1 MKRSLLILCTIALML
16 SLIASWNVYAVEEE
30 TVCPYCGRTQSEFI
44 ELTNDLDRFLVAGHY
59 YMTGDVSR
67 PKQLILEAEG
77 VSCLD
82 LAGHTLSGTG
92 RAMQIGE
99 DVAKPNVVL
108 NIYDSV
114 GGGVVKGKG
123 STSNSWN
130 GGTIWQEP
138 GATINLHSGTLTTY
152 DTATQTAGKG
162 AVAIVKGNF
171 NVYGGNII
179 GGTAYSFG
187 GALWIADGGAL
198 KLAGG
203 TVTAGTAPDGPCV
216 YAHTGSTVT
225 LSGDARVDDIAFNG
239 TATSAN
245 VVISGKYTGKAQL
258 TLGELASG
266 AAIAVSDNADISGAA
281 LTVAG
286 STLTPMVSGDSI
298 IVGEGSWCEACQ
310 RNVTWTNVTDAY
322 MDSIT
327 VFSAGH
333 YRLTENVTT
342 TQMSLKNMTGTVC
355 LDLNGFSYTS
365 TGRAFL
371 LENPTDSTVK
381 NTLNI
386 MDSSENETGVLVGMG
401 GSEAMASGIIR
412 SYKNTVLNI
421 YSGTLKLD
429 DGGKVSAKD
438 GGVMQL
444 SGAANMYGGTLIG
457 GKVAR
462 WGGAVSVGSGAVFTM
477 AGGKILSGE
486 AGDAADC
493 VYVASGGKVKLQ
505 GDACPE
511 QILFADASIG
521 NITLIGDYTGNTEFG
536 FVTMPA
542 AGADIG
548 NCENAT
554 LGKESIAITG
564 TRNFVTVSGTDLV
577 STSLKGAV
585 ADGIYCDTLA
595 EALTKG
601 TNIRLLADNAEN
613 VTITQNVVLD
623 LAGYDLTGNVT
634 VTGGTLFVKDS
645 ATDDHTVEDVCGY
658 GKLSGSL
665 SGNVVAADGY
675 LTLTEADGISYH
687 HYILKLKSVSLRPG
701 KAGIYYKSDI
711 LVNGAVLG
719 MIERYGVA
727 VSTGSQSPSADPK
740 DSLSRYTAF
749 TKNDYGLSGTT
760 SAMITGIMDGENS
773 DGADANTLIYGRPYI
788 LLTDGTYLYGEVAA
802 TSLKALTERI
812 ITDKWEDLTITQ
824 NRAIHAMYETYET
837 VMKAWPL
844 PALQKAVMSAKT
856 AADDGVFKAMIIGN
870 SDSTDATNLLYEIF
884 LAEGWKKEELV
895 LGCMYES
902 GCAISSHVKFAQ
914 NNMAEY
920 KYYKNT
926 GANAD
931 GSWDCRENS
940 TLEYA
945 LQDENWDVVILQESN
960 SVSGV
965 ATHFENNPDVESL
978 ITYVVNTLGYEP
990 TLLWHFVGANPQI
1003 PEPYMSYVLSQ
1014 EDADG
1019 DNSDASEN
1027 EGWEDTGVDEP
1038 EDLVWIFDIARPSA
1052 PVAWAKR
1059 YQQYWNNDREV
1070 MYNAIADN
1078 VEKYILGSD
1087 VYGFDGVIPSA
1098 TSFQYAINNL
1108 GMTERDMYRDYTH
1121 KSDYGRVMVSYVW
1134 YAILTGKTEITDI
1147 KYTTVA
1153 ANMRQ
1158 KKFVQYGDLVLT
1170 DEQVDVLLESVNH
1183 ALSSPLEAP
1192 SKAAKALDGK
1202 KVIFFG
1208 NSHLYYGRTVLD
1220 KGQSATIEDRV
1231 DDQGLFYQFC
1241 KANGINVS
1249 VTNYTFGEHELADFY
1264 SGSCA
1269 AGKGHDG
1276 YNHLED
1282 IGNFDYDYVI
1292 LQQGTKDPENDLV
1305 GDVQKMKDL
1314 FTAANPDVQVIFLV
1328 HQRAYTN
1335 DYAWLTKV
1343 KELESIG
1350 VTVVDWGG
1358 MLDGIVNSEITIPGA
1373 KQTYDQSSFIISK
1386 SASDGYH
1393 PNLLTGYITTLM
1405 TYCAITGEK
1414 AEGQH
1419 YYLGAD
1425 CPIIGNTA
1433 LANYRSTYYTYNT
1446 ETNFDTVL
1454 RSGTEMTAIQKL
1466 IDQYMAAK
1474 SYRDYQ

>member
-1 MKRSLLILCTIALML
+1 MKRLLSLICTIAILAGMVIPG
-16 SLIASWNVYAVEEE
+16 SVHAEAA
-30 TVCPYCGRTQSEFI
+30 VCPYCGRTEDQWV

-59 YMTGDVSR
+59 YLTGDVSR
-67 PKQLILEAEG
+67 PKQLVLEEAG
-77 VSCLD
+77 ISCLD
-82 LAGHTLSGTG
+82 LAGHTLLGDG
-92 RAMQIGE
+92 RALQIGE
-99 DVAKPNVVL
+99 DVTKPDVVL
-108 NIYDSV
+108 NIFDSV

-123 STSNSWN
+123 STNNSWSA
-130 GGTIWQEP
+130 GTIYMEP
-138 GATINLHSGTLTTY
+138 ASTINLYSGTLATY
-152 DTATQTAGKG
+152 DASKQTAGKG
-162 AVAIVKGNF
+162 GVATINGTL
-171 NVYGGNII
+171 NVYGGSIV
-179 GGTAYSFG
+179 GGKVGSYG
-187 GALWIADGGAL
+187 GALWIQSGGAL

-203 TVTAGTAPDGPCV
+203 AVTAGTAPAGPCV

-258 TLGELASG
+258 TLGDIASG

-286 STLTPMVSGDSI
+286 STLTPMVSGNSI

-310 RNVTWTNVTDAY
+310 RNVTWTGVTDAY

-355 LDLNGFSYTS
+355 LDLNGFGYTS

-429 DGGKVSAKD
+429 DGGKISAKD

-462 WGGAVSVGSGAVFTM
+462 WGGTVSVGSGAVFTM
-477 AGGKILSGE
+477 AGGKIISGD

-493 VYVASGGKVKLQ
+493 VYVASGGKVKLT
-505 GDACPE
+505 GTACPE

-536 FVTMPA
+536 FITMPV

-577 STSLKGAV
+577 STSLQGAV

-634 VTGGTLFVKDS
+634 VTGGILFVKDS
-645 ATDDHTVEDVCGY
+645 ATGDYTVEDVCGY

-665 SGNVVAADGY
+665 SGDIVAAEDY
-675 LTLTEADGISYH
+675 LQLTESDGISFH
-687 HYILKLKSVSLRPG
+687 HYILKMKTVNLRPG
-701 KAGIYYKSDI
+701 NAGMYYESDI
-711 LVNGAVLG
+711 LVDEAVLT
-719 MIERYGVA
+719 MIDRYGVA
-727 VSTGSQSPSADPK
+727 VSTNSQTPTADPN
-740 DSLSRYTAF
+740 DSKSLYTAF
-749 TKNDYGLSGTT
+749 AKEDYGKTGTT
-760 SAMITGIMDGENS
+760 SVVIKNAMGQNGS
-773 DGADANTLIYGRPYI
+773 HADTAVYGCPYI
-788 LLTDGTYLYGEVAA
+788 LLNDGTYLYGSTYYV
-802 TSLKALTERI
+802 SLKNLTELI
-812 ITDKWEDLTITQ
+812 VSQKWDDLTLTQ

-837 VMKAWPL
+837 VMKAWSL

-856 AADDGVFKAMIIGN
+856 AADDGVFKAIIIGN

-902 GCAISSHVKFAQ
+902 GCAISSHVKFAKS
-914 NNMAEY
+914 NMAEY

-926 GANAD
+926 GNNAD
-931 GSWDCRENS
+931 GAWDCRENS

-965 ATHFENNPDVESL
+965 ATHFENNPDVEAL

-990 TLLWHFVGANPQI
+990 KLLWHFVGANPEI
-1003 PEPYMSYVLSQ
+1003 PEPYMSYVLNQ
-1014 EDADG
+1014 DNADG

-1059 YQQYWNNDREV
+1059 YYDYWNNDREV

-1087 VYGFDGVIPSA
+1087 LYGFDGVIPSA
-1098 TSFQYAINNL
+1098 TSFQHAINTL
-1108 GMTERDMYRDYTH
+1108 GMTEQDMYRDYTH

-1134 YAILTGKTEITDI
+1134 YATLTGKTELTQLQ
-1147 KYTTVA
+1147 YTTVP

-1170 DEQVDVLLESVNH
+1170 DHQIDVLLESVNH
-1183 ALSSPLEAP
+1183 ALRSPLEAP
-1192 SKAAKALDGK
+1192 VPA
-1202 KVIFFG
+1202 
-1208 NSHLYYGRTVLD
+1208 
-1220 KGQSATIEDRV
+1220 Q
-1231 DDQGLFYQFC
+1231 
-1241 KANGINVS
+1241 
-1249 VTNYTFGEHELADFY
+1249 
-1264 SGSCA
+1264 
-1269 AGKGHDG
+1269 
-1276 YNHLED
+1276 
-1282 IGNFDYDYVI
+1282 
-1292 LQQGTKDPENDLV
+1292 
-1305 GDVQKMKDL
+1305 
-1314 FTAANPDVQVIFLV
+1314 
-1328 HQRAYTN
+1328 
-1335 DYAWLTKV
+1335 
-1343 KELESIG
+1343 
-1350 VTVVDWGG
+1350 
-1358 MLDGIVNSEITIPGA
+1358 
-1373 KQTYDQSSFIISK
+1373 
-1386 SASDGYH
+1386 
-1393 PNLLTGYITTLM
+1393 
-1405 TYCAITGEK
+1405 
-1414 AEGQH
+1414 
-1419 YYLGAD
+1419 
-1425 CPIIGNTA
+1425 
-1433 LANYRSTYYTYNT
+1433 
-1446 ETNFDTVL
+1446 
-1454 RSGTEMTAIQKL
+1454 
-1466 IDQYMAAK
+1466 
-1474 SYRDYQ
+1474 

>member
-1 MKRSLLILCTIALML
+1 M
-16 SLIASWNVYAVEEE
+16 
-30 TVCPYCGRTQSEFI
+30 
-44 ELTNDLDRFLVAGHY
+44 
-59 YMTGDVSR
+59 
-67 PKQLILEAEG
+67 
-77 VSCLD
+77 
-82 LAGHTLSGTG
+82 
-92 RAMQIGE
+92 
-99 DVAKPNVVL
+99 
-108 NIYDSV
+108 
-114 GGGVVKGKG
+114 
-123 STSNSWN
+123 
-130 GGTIWQEP
+130 
-138 GATINLHSGTLTTY
+138 
-152 DTATQTAGKG
+152 
-162 AVAIVKGNF
+162 
-171 NVYGGNII
+171 
-179 GGTAYSFG
+179 
-187 GALWIADGGAL
+187 
-198 KLAGG
+198 AGG
-203 TVTAGTAPDGPCV
+203 TVTSGTAPAGPCV
-216 YAHTGSTVT
+216 YAHTNSSVT
-225 LSGDARVDDIAFNG
+225 LSGDAKVDDIAFNG

-258 TLGELASG
+258 TLGAVTSG
-266 AAIAVSDNADISGAA
+266 TAIAVSDNADISGAT

-286 STLTPMVSGDSI
+286 SALTPMVSGNSI
-298 IVGEGSWCEACQ
+298 IVGEGSWCEACG
-310 RNVTWTNVTDAY
+310 RNVNWTNITDKA

-327 VFSAGH
+327 CFAAGH

-342 TQMSLKNMTGTVC
+342 TQMSLKNMTGTIC

-371 LENPTDSTVK
+371 LENPADSAVK

-386 MDSSENETGVLVGMG
+386 MDGSEAKTGTLIGMG

-421 YSGTLKLD
+421 YSGTLKFD
-429 DGGKVSAKD
+429 DNGKISAKD

-444 SGAANMYGGTLIG
+444 SGEANMYGGTLIG

-477 AGGKILSGE
+477 TGGQILSGS

-493 VYVASGGKVKLQ
+493 VYIASGGKMKL
-505 GDACPE
+505 GGSAMPE
-511 QILFADASIG
+511 QIFFADASIG
-521 NITLIGDYTGNTEFG
+521 NITLVGAYTGNTEFA
-536 FVTMPA
+536 FITTPA

-548 NCENAT
+548 DT
-554 LGKESIAITG
+554 SDGTVGRESISIAG
-564 TRNFVTVSGTDLV
+564 TRLYVAVDGTDLIVQAV
-577 STSLKGAV
+577 SGASVTDKAGERTYYDSLSLAV
-585 ADGIYCDTLA
+585 SSAKAGQTVKLLCDTS
-595 EALTKG
+595 ES
-601 TNIRLLADNAEN
+601 
-613 VTITQNVVLD
+613 VTTPDGMILD
-623 LAGYDLTGNVT
+623 LNGWNITGNVT
-634 VTGGTLFVKDS
+634 ANGTLYIKDS
-645 ATDDHTVEDVCGY
+645 VTDDYTVEDTDGY
-658 GKLSGSL
+658 GKITGK
-665 SGNVVAADGY
+665 
-675 LTLTEADGISYH
+675 LTGRVKPCDNYMNLKETNGVSYH
-687 HYILKLKSVSLRPG
+687 KYVLKLTKINLRPG
-701 KAGIYYKSDI
+701 KTGLYYSGNIRVDQ
-711 LVNGAVLG
+711 AVLNQ
-719 MIERYGVA
+719 IQSYGVA
-727 VSTGSQSPSADPK
+727 LSTANQLPALDAADT
-740 DSLSRYTAF
+740 RYTAY
-749 TKNDYGLSGTT
+749 TKTDYGTAGTNSVLVSG
-760 SAMITGIMDGENS
+760 ILDGES
-773 DGADANTLIYGRPYI
+773 TDGVDATTNIYSRPYI
-788 LLTDGTYLYGEVAA
+788 LFADGSCFYGGTVSAN
-802 TSLKALTERI
+802 LRQVTELV
-812 ITDKWEDLTITQ
+812 DEKGWDGLTITQ
-824 NRAIHAMYETYET
+824 NRALHSMYDTYQQT
-837 VMKAWPL
+837 MRTWKMTNVKA
-844 PALQKAVMSAKT
+844 AVQKA
-856 AADDGVFKAMIIGN
+856 AAASDDGVFKAIIIGN

-884 LAEGWKKEELV
+884 LAEGWKKEDLV

-902 GCAISSHVKFAQ
+902 GCAISSHVKYAQ
-914 NNMAEY
+914 NNMPEY

-926 GANAD
+926 GNNAD
-931 GSWDCRENS
+931 GTWDCTLDT

-965 ATHFENNPDVESL
+965 STHFVDNPDVETL

-990 TLLWHFVGANPQI
+990 KLMWHFVGANPQI
-1003 PEPYMSYVLSQ
+1003 PEPYMSYVLSL
-1014 EDADG
+1014 DNADG

-1059 YQQYWNNDREV
+1059 YMQYWNNDREV

-1078 VEKYILGSD
+1078 VEKYIMGSE

-1098 TSFQYAINNL
+1098 TSFQYAINTL

-1134 YAILTGKTEITDI
+1134 YATLTGQTELKDI
-1147 KYTTVA
+1147 QFTTVPA
-1153 ANMRQ
+1153 AIRQ

-1170 DEQVDVLLESVNH
+1170 DKQIDVLLESVNH

-1208 NSHLYYGRTVLD
+1208 NSHTYYGRTVED
-1220 KGQSATIEDRV
+1220 KGQTATMEDRV
-1231 DDQGLFYQFC
+1231 NDQGLFYQFC
-1241 KANGINVS
+1241 KANSIDVS

-1264 SGSCA
+1264 SGACA

-1282 IGNFDYDYVI
+1282 IGDFDYDYVV
-1292 LQQGTKDPENDLV
+1292 LQQGTKDPDNDLV

-1314 FTAANPDVQVIFLV
+1314 FAAVNPDVKVIFLV
-1328 HQRAYTN
+1328 HMRAYTN
-1335 DYAWLTKV
+1335 DYAWLAKV
-1343 KELESIG
+1343 KDLEDIG

-1358 MLDGIVNSEITIPGA
+1358 MLDGIVTGETTIPGA
-1373 KQTYDQSSFIISK
+1373 KQIYNQNSFIISK

-1425 CPIIGNTA
+1425 CPVLGDTA
-1433 LANYRSTYYTYNT
+1433 LAAFRSKYYTYNT
-1446 ETNFDTVL
+1446 ETNFDTIL

-1466 IDQYMAAK
+1466 IDQHMTAK